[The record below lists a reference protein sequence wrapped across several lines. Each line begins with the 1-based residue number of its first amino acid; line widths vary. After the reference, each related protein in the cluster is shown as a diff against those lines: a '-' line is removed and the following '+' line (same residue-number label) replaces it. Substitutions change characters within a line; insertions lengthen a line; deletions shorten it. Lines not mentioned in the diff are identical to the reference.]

1 MKLYAGFFKRHIDI
15 FFSLILLVLFS
26 PFMLVIIFFQ
36 VLFYGKNI
44 FYIDKRSGLNSKDF
58 NLIKFRTMKDSLDI
72 QGRRLSDNLRL
83 TFAGK
88 ILRYLSLDELPNLL
102 NVLVGH
108 MSIIGP
114 RPLPTRYLAAMS
126 YNQSRR
132 YLVRPGMT
140 GLAQI
145 KGRNKITWS
154 EIIAYDL
161 EYVAKIS
168 FLLDLKILIKTPKNL
183 FSRKANQD
191 LGDQSIDNYNPNFD
205 Q

>member
-1 MKLYAGFFKRHIDI
+1 MKLYARFFKRHIDI
-15 FFSLILLVLFS
+15 FFSLILLVLFF

-58 NLIKFRTMKDSLDI
+58 NLIKFRTMRDTLDI

-83 TFAGK
+83 TFTGK

-114 RPLPTRYLAAMS
+114 RPLPNRYLDSMS
-126 YNQSRR
+126 HNQSRR

-145 KGRNKITWS
+145 RGRNKITWL

-191 LGDQSIDNYNPNFD
+191 LGEQSIDSYNPNFD

>member
-1 MKLYAGFFKRHIDI
+1 MKLYVRFFKRHIDI
-15 FFSLILLVLFS
+15 FFSLILLVLFT

-58 NLIKFRTMKDSLDI
+58 NLIKFRTMRDTLDI

-114 RPLPTRYLAAMS
+114 RPLPNRYLDSMS

-145 KGRNKITWS
+145 RGRNKITWL

-161 EYVAKIS
+161 EYVTKIS

>member
-1 MKLYAGFFKRHIDI
+1 LP
-15 FFSLILLVLFS
+15 LIL
-26 PFMLVIIFFQ
+26 IITFFQ
-36 VLFYGKNI
+36 IFLYGKNI

-58 NLIKFRTMKDSLDI
+58 YLIKFRTMKDSFDI
-72 QGRRLSDNLRL
+72 KGRRLSDNLRL
-83 TFAGK
+83 TFTGK

-114 RPLPTRYLAAMS
+114 RPLPIRYLDSMS
-126 YNQSRR
+126 NKQRNR

-154 EIIAYDL
+154 EIMAYDL
-161 EYVAKIS
+161 EYVAQVS
-168 FLLDLKILIKTPKNL
+168 LLLDLRILIETPKNL
-183 FSRKANQD
+183 FSKKTNQD
-191 LGDQSIDNYNPNFD
+191 LGDQSIDSYKPNFD

>member
-15 FFSLILLVLFS
+15 FFSLILLVLFF

-58 NLIKFRTMKDSLDI
+58 NLIKFRTMRDTLDI

-83 TFAGK
+83 TFTGK

-114 RPLPTRYLAAMS
+114 RPLPNRYLDSMS
-126 YNQSRR
+126 HNQSRR

-145 KGRNKITWS
+145 RGRNKITWL

>member
-1 MKLYAGFFKRHIDI
+1 M
-15 FFSLILLVLFS
+15 
-26 PFMLVIIFFQ
+26 FFQ
-36 VLFYGKNI
+36 ILFYGKNI
-44 FYIDKRSGLNSKDF
+44 FYIDKRSGLNSKEF
-58 NLIKFRTMKDSLDI
+58 NLIKFRTMRDSLDS

-102 NVLVGH
+102 NVLIGH

-114 RPLPTRYLAAMS
+114 RPLPSRYLDLMS

-145 KGRNKITWS
+145 RGRNKITWS
-154 EIIAYDL
+154 EKIKYDL

-168 FLLDLKILIKTPKNL
+168 FLSDLKILIKTPKNI
-183 FSRKANQD
+183 FSRKPNQD
-191 LGDQSIDNYNPNFD
+191 LGDQSIDNYDPNFD

>member
-1 MKLYAGFFKRHIDI
+1 
-15 FFSLILLVLFS
+15 
-26 PFMLVIIFFQ
+26 MLVIIFFQ

-58 NLIKFRTMKDSLDI
+58 NLIKFRTMRDTLDI

-83 TFAGK
+83 TFTGK

-114 RPLPTRYLAAMS
+114 RPLPNRYLDSMS
-126 YNQSRR
+126 HNQSRR

-145 KGRNKITWS
+145 RGRNKITWL

-183 FSRKANQD
+183 FSRKVNQD

>member
-1 MKLYAGFFKRHIDI
+1 MKLYARFFKRHIDI
-15 FFSLILLVLFS
+15 FFSLILLVLFF

-58 NLIKFRTMKDSLDI
+58 NLIKFRTMRDTLDI

-83 TFAGK
+83 TFTGK

-114 RPLPTRYLAAMS
+114 RPLPNRYLDSMS
-126 YNQSRR
+126 HNQSRR

-145 KGRNKITWS
+145 RGRNKITWL

-183 FSRKANQD
+183 FSRKVNQD